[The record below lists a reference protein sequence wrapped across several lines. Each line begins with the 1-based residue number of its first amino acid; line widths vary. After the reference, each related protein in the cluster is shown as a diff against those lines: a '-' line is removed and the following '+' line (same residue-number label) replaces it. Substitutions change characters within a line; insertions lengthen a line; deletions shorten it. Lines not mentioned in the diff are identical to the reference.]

1 MLSTARCLNTFSSHA
16 QFFFFFHRGGIQ
28 SASRRFWKRQEKGL
42 FFFSWPSPLIISV
55 GLAKIARG
63 HGRPLGLKLPI
74 AVNQFRAV
82 RGSRTHVALF
92 GNWVSIDWFSLAP
105 FVVFFSLKSVH
116 VGHVGTPTSAGA
128 MSSFRNVADSRFVL
142 PERNKDGQQP
152 TKVSSW

>member
-28 SASRRFWKRQEKGL
+28 SASRRFWKRQEKRL
-42 FFFSWPSPLIISV
+42 FFSWPSPLIISV

-105 FVVFFSLKSVH
+105 FVVFSLSRVFTWATWVPQH
-116 VGHVGTPTSAGA
+116 LLEQWAASATWQIRG
-128 MSSFRNVADSRFVL
+128 SSYLN
-142 PERNKDGQQP
+142 E
-152 TKVSSW
+152 TKMASNPQKFHLGN